1 MRLRLETI
9 QWRIYA
15 MISSDRSTLVCV
27 CILWTVLDP
36 SVARKINLGL
46 LFPWEGSNPV
56 GSYGGGA
63 AAIAVDKVNS
73 EGRQEY
79 GAIHAAGLE
88 FDYIWRDTNCETK
101 VGLPV
106 FSDLHYEN
114 ELGVPIDAYIGPGCS
129 IICEPGG
136 ILAAHWGTP
145 VVSWGC
151 TSDTLSQK
159 ETYPTFARTTSPSK
173 FVAPFFTRIMQHFGY
188 DRVAIIYSSHHLWSL
203 TAQNIKTDLEENGI
217 MVSVFGQFEPL
228 EKLAEANKANI
239 EREAQN
245 KKKQL
250 EDAKERSRVFII
262 IAYGTDVRNFLLDA
276 LDLGMTDGTYA
287 FFTTEVS
294 LNARNDV
301 SQTNDG
307 RDDDAIRAFEGLMDV
322 KLLKPETDAFKAF
335 EDEVRNRTSQMP
347 FNSTVFVNNPDAEIV
362 IEAAL
367 LYDAVLLYAGALNRS
382 LNAENSTDG
391 RTVSKYLF
399 TNNFTGIDGEVV
411 IDESGDRHPNLML
424 QNLFNEQ
431 FTTVA
436 NYFNNE
442 QKYVDLNR
450 TIYWPGGGSSPPANG
465 PECGWDNVN
474 CMPALSTIELVFV
487 IVASV
492 VTVVVACIVAF
503 FVYRNRKYE
512 AELRRQV
519 WKINFDDIVFSQ
531 DDHMRRK
538 FGTSYEFSMGKFS
551 SQISDHA
558 RIMDGSAVSLF
569 SANTFTK
576 VGRYQGAWVAIKPL
590 NKPSVNINREILKEF
605 KQLRDL
611 QHTNVNPFLGACVE
625 PPNLCIIYKYCSRG
639 SLQDVLNND
648 HIKLDYLFKWSFAM
662 DVAKGL
668 NHLHSSPIQS
678 HGNLRSTNCLVD
690 SRWVCK
696 ISDFGLVKL
705 RDGAV
710 DNRFSEEAKFA
721 RNLTTAPELL
731 NLERPPLQGTQ
742 SGDCYSY
749 GILLQEIF
757 LRDSPYCMVELSAR
771 DIIKLVKACK
781 DPPFRPV
788 IPESVDSRV
797 VRLMQSCWA
806 ADPEARPSIAS
817 AIKKL
822 QQCSHGRK
830 GNLIDNMVDM
840 MEKYTDQLEEMVE
853 ERTKQLEEEKKR
865 TDELLYEILPRS
877 VADELKQGK
886 SVEPVSFPAVT
897 VFFSDIV
904 GFTRLAAAS
913 SPMQVIDLLNNL
925 YTGFDS
931 TIENYDVYKVETIGD
946 AYMVASGLPVR
957 NGDKHAGEICTMAL
971 DLLSFVKTF
980 HIAHKPEEHLQLRI
994 GVHTGPVVA
1003 GVVGKKMPR
1012 YCLFGDTV
1020 NYASRME
1027 SSGLALRIHVSP
1039 ECRDILEKLGK
1050 FYLERRGSVQMKGK
1064 GTIET
1069 FFLVGK
1075 DGFTKEL
1082 PSLTTA
1088 VALEDHE
1095 FK

>member
-1 MRLRLETI
+1 MIVSCRL
-9 QWRIYA
+9 
-15 MISSDRSTLVCV
+15 TLMCV
-27 CILWTVLDP
+27 WILGTFLDLCT
-36 SVARKINLGL
+36 ARKINLGI
-46 LFPWEGSNPV
+46 LFAWEGSNPV
-56 GSYGGGA
+56 GSLGGGA
-63 AAIAVDKVNS
+63 AAIAVDRINS
-73 EGRQEY
+73 EQGEQEY

-88 FDYIWRDTNCETK
+88 FDFIWKDTNCETK
-101 VGLPV
+101 IGLPV
-106 FSDLHYEN
+106 FSDLHYDN

-173 FVAPFFTRIMQHFGY
+173 FVAPFFTRIMKHFNY

-203 TAQNIKTDLEENGI
+203 TAQNMKTDLEQNDIE
-217 MVSVFGQFEPL
+217 VEVFAQFEPL
-228 EKLAEANKANI
+228 EKLAEANVASVA
-239 EREAQN
+239 REAEN

-250 EDAKERSRVFII
+250 EEAMESSRVFIVV
-262 IAYGTDVRNFLLDA
+262 AYGTDVRNFLLDA
-276 LDLGMTDGTYA
+276 LDLGMMDGTYA

-294 LNARNDV
+294 LSAREDV
-301 SQTNDG
+301 SEPNDG
-307 RDDDAIRAFEGLMDV
+307 RDDDAIKAFAGLMDV
-322 KLLKPETDAFKAF
+322 KLLKPETDAYMAF
-335 EDEVRNRTSQMP
+335 EEEVRIRTSQMP
-347 FNSTVFVNNPDAEIV
+347 FNSTVFVDHPDKEIV

-367 LYDAVLLYAGALNRS
+367 LYDAVLLYARALNRS
-382 LNAENSTDG
+382 LAAENSTVG

-399 TNNFTGIDGEVV
+399 TNNFTGIDGDVV
-411 IDESGDRHPNLML
+411 IDEFGDRHPNLML
-424 QNLFNEQ
+424 QNLQGDNFI
-431 FTTVA
+431 TVG

-442 QKYVDLNR
+442 QIYVDLNR
-450 TIYWPGGGSSPPANG
+450 TIYWPGGGTSPPANG
-465 PECGWDNVN
+465 PDCGWDNVK
-474 CMPALSTIELVFV
+474 CQPILTTTELAIV
-487 IVASV
+487 IVSAV
-492 VTVVVACIVAF
+492 LVVVVASMVAF

-519 WKINFDDIVFSQ
+519 WKINFEDIVFSH

-558 RIMDGSAVSLF
+558 RNMDGSAVSLF
-569 SANTFTK
+569 SANAFTK
-576 VGRYQGAWVAIKPL
+576 VGRYQGAWVAIKPI
-590 NKPSVNINREILKEF
+590 NKPALHVNRVILKEF

-611 QHTNVNPFLGACVE
+611 QHTNINPFLGACVE
-625 PPNLCIIYKYCSRG
+625 LPNVCIVYKYCSRG

-662 DVAKGL
+662 DVARGL
-668 NHLHSSPIQS
+668 NHLHSSPVQS
-678 HGNLRSTNCLVD
+678 HGSLRSTNCLVD

-696 ISDFGLVKL
+696 ISDFGLIKL
-705 RDGAV
+705 REGAA
-710 DNRFSEEAKFA
+710 DNRFSAEAKCA

-731 NLERPPLQGTQ
+731 NMEKPPLQGTQ
-742 SGDCYSY
+742 SADCYSY

-757 LRDSPYCMVELSAR
+757 LRDSPYCMVELSAQ
-771 DIIKLVKACK
+771 DIIQLVKACK
-781 DPPFRPV
+781 DPPFRPA

-797 VRLMQSCWA
+797 VKLMQSCWA
-806 ADPEARPSIAS
+806 ADPEARPSIAN
-817 AIKKL
+817 AIKHL

-840 MEKYTDQLEEMVE
+840 MEKYTDQLEEMVD

-865 TDELLYEILPRS
+865 TDELLYQILPRC

-886 SVEPVSFPAVT
+886 SVEPVTFQQVT

-925 YTGFDS
+925 YTGFDG
-931 TIENYDVYKVETIGD
+931 TIEHYDVYKVETIGD

-957 NGDKHAGEICTMAL
+957 NGNKHAGEICTMAL

-980 HIAHKPEEHLQLRI
+980 HISHKPDEHLQLRI

-1027 SSGLALRIHVSP
+1027 STGLALRIHVSP
-1039 ECRDILEKLGK
+1039 ECKDVLMRIGTFHLEK
-1050 FYLERRGSVQMKGK
+1050 RGSVQMKGK

-1069 FFLVGK
+1069 YFLAGK
-1075 DGFTKEL
+1075 EGFTKEL

-1088 VALEDHE
+1088 AALEEHE